1 MADAQ
6 VLWRWQDLVAAAAGA
21 ADGAPSGP
29 VTGLSIDT
37 RTLEPGNVFVAL
49 KAGRDGHAFVPAAF
63 ERGAAAAIVARD
75 YARAPAD
82 GALIRVD
89 DPLRA
94 LERIA
99 GAARARLAPEA
110 RVIAVTG
117 SAGKTGTKEMLHAC
131 LAGAGSVHAAEKSY
145 NNHWGVPL
153 TLARM
158 PAATRFAVIEIG
170 MNHAGEIAPLS
181 RLARPHVA
189 VVTNVLPVH
198 LGQFASE
205 EGIAEAK
212 AEIFAG
218 LEPGATAIL
227 NRDNPHF
234 AQLEARAVSHGARVR
249 SFGTTAGSSIQAV
262 SLDAAPDA
270 TAVAIGVSGRTLRY
284 TVGAPGVHIAMNSLA
299 VVAVLDVLGLPLDAC
314 LAPLAHIS
322 VPRGRGA
329 RTAFAVPGGSILLID
344 ESYNAN
350 PASMRAALAAMA
362 TVPRQAYPRRIA
374 VLGDMLELGPRGA
387 EFHRGLKDAVDAAGA
402 DLVFACGPNMRLLFD
417 DLAETGRGQWARNS
431 VDLAAGL
438 LAALRPGDVV
448 MIKGSL
454 GTRMAP
460 LVEAVAA
467 RLGSAAAGET

>member
-1 MADAQ
+1 MLR
-6 VLWRWQDLVAAAAGA
+6 VC
-21 ADGAPSGP
+21 
-29 VTGLSIDT
+29 LS
-37 RTLEPGNVFVAL
+37 E
-49 KAGRDGHAFVPAAF
+49 
-63 ERGAAAAIVARD
+63 
-75 YARAPAD
+75 
-82 GALIRVD
+82 
-89 DPLRA
+89 
-94 LERIA
+94 
-99 GAARARLAPEA
+99 
-110 RVIAVTG
+110 
-117 SAGKTGTKEMLHAC
+117 
-131 LAGAGSVHAAEKSY
+131 AGSVHAAEKSY

-205 EGIAEAK
+205 TQIADAK
-212 AEIFAG
+212 AEIFVG
-218 LEPGATAIL
+218 LEPGAAAIL
-227 NRDNPHF
+227 NRDNSHF
-234 AQLEARAVSHGARVR
+234 ALLEARAVAHGARIH
-249 SFGTTAGSSIQAV
+249 SFGTGAGSSIRAI
-262 SLDAAPDA
+262 SLDAGPDA
-270 TAVAIGVSGRTLRY
+270 TTVAVGFSSPPLRY

-299 VVAVLDVLGLPLDAC
+299 VAAVLDVLGLPLETC
-314 LAPLAHIS
+314 LAPLAHIT

-329 RTAFAVPGGSILLID
+329 RTTFAVPGGSILLID

-350 PASMRAALAAMA
+350 PASMRAALAAMS
-362 TVPRQAYPRRIA
+362 TVPRQAHPRRIA
-374 VLGDMLELGPRGA
+374 VLGDMLELGSRAA

-417 DLAETGRGQWARNS
+417 DLAATSRGQWAQTS
-431 VDLAAGL
+431 ADLAAGL
-438 LAALRPGDVV
+438 VAALRPGDVV

-467 RLGSAAAGET
+467 SFGGGGVG